1 MKLQMQLEDIYIEIA
16 QSSDKHTII
25 LIDRGTMDGAA
36 WTDEN
41 VWQAV
46 LDETG
51 WSRIQLRDRRY
62 ECIIHLVTAA

>member
-51 WSRIQLRDRRY
+51 WSRI
-62 ECIIHLVTAA
+62 